1 MKDIPLLL
9 VVLGATATGKT
20 RLAVKIAIE
29 INGEIISADSRQVYK
44 GLDLGTG
51 KDLNEY
57 KINTTDIPYHLIDI
71 RSIDQTYSVYDFQR
85 DALVAIEKIINKNKT
100 PIICGGTGLYIE
112 ALLLNYKFNKF
123 NPDVEL
129 REKLSKMSIHE
140 LDLILKQLDSNIIVE
155 KNNRHRYIRAIEIA
169 LQNNNNSNEQD
180 ILEYNINKSLVF
192 GIRYP
197 RDMLRER
204 IHKRLL
210 DRIEAGMIEEVK
222 ILLENNID
230 PNKLIA
236 FGLEYKFI
244 TMYLLGKLTY
254 DEMIDKLYTAICQFA
269 KRQETWF
276 RRMEKRNININW
288 IDGRLEEEKKIKE
301 ILNKINNEI

>member
-301 ILNKINNEI
+301 ILNKLYR

>member
-244 TMYLLGKLTY
+244 TMYLLGKLT
-254 DEMIDKLYTAICQFA
+254 
-269 KRQETWF
+269 
-276 RRMEKRNININW
+276 
-288 IDGRLEEEKKIKE
+288 
-301 ILNKINNEI
+301 